1 MSEYGKFNVEK
12 EKVISIGKKNLKLKD
27 RGRISLKIQK
37 KESIYELRI

>member
-12 EKVISIGKKNLKLKD
+12 EKVISIGEKNQKLKD

-37 KESIYELRI
+37 GKYL